1 MLSKIRNA
9 ARILLT
15 LPEKDS
21 KRLIQKLGKAIL
33 RRMARYALLDEN
45 KLQLDYVLD
54 LTTQDIL
61 ERRLQTLVLKRRLA
75 KSIHQARV
83 LIRQRHILVNK
94 QIVNVPSFMV
104 RADSEKHINYAPN
117 SPFGHGRPGRVKRK
131 QITTKTST

>member
-1 MLSKIRNA
+1 MLTRIRNA

-15 LPEKDS
+15 LPEKDP
-21 KRLIQKLGKAIL
+21 KRFIQGKAIL

-75 KSIHQARV
+75 KSILQARV
-83 LIRQRHILVNK
+83 LIPQKHILVNK

-117 SPFGHGRPGRVKRK
+117 SPFGYGRPGRMKRK
-131 QITTKTST
+131 RILKKNVI